1 MNGTIIGGR
10 DAYRREVILVA
21 RQEILD
27 QFEQNFGLVPDF
39 LREMPEPILE
49 QYSNTLEW
57 VTSDSTLSA
66 RDKALVAFGAASA
79 IHCSY

>member
-1 MNGTIIGGR
+1 M
-10 DAYRREVILVA
+10 A

-27 QFEQNFGLVPDF
+27 QITQSFGFVPGLIDQ
-39 LREMPEPILE
+39 MPDAVLE
-49 QYSNTLEW
+49 QYWT
-57 VTSDSTLSA
+57 TLSWVLGDTKLTA